1 VPFSTSTFTPNFTQ
15 IAPICSGDAAPSLG
29 STSPNGIS
37 GTWFPATVDNK
48 ASGSYLFTPDPV
60 AFPCATTQTL
70 SILVGD
76 FKEPDFVDL
85 TICFDRPPPTLDSP
99 SPNGITGT
107 WSPVIIDNKNEGSY
121 EFTPDPNQ
129 CAIPQTINVTVKA
142 VDTLV
147 DFQWT
152 VTEAFAE
159 NQVITISA
167 IAVGGDYLYRLDDG
181 PFQQSPVFEFV
192 SSGYH
197 AVTVVDQY
205 GCSMPITKNNIL
217 VIGYPKYFTPNAD
230 TYNDTW
236 NISELQGNS
245 GSKIYI
251 FDRYGKLL
259 KEIRPDGLGWD
270 GNYIGRPMPAS
281 DYWFVVEYQEDAIL
295 KKFKSHF
302 SLKR

>member
-1 VPFSTSTFTPNFTQ
+1 
-15 IAPICSGDAAPSLG
+15 
-29 STSPNGIS
+29 
-37 GTWFPATVDNK
+37 
-48 ASGSYLFTPDPV
+48 
-60 AFPCATTQTL
+60 
-70 SILVGD
+70 
-76 FKEPDFVDL
+76 
-85 TICFDRPPPTLDSP
+85 
-99 SPNGITGT
+99 
-107 WSPVIIDNKNEGSY
+107 
-121 EFTPDPNQ
+121 
-129 CAIPQTINVTVKA
+129 
-142 VDTLV
+142 
-147 DFQWT
+147 
-152 VTEAFAE
+152 
-159 NQVITISA
+159 
-167 IAVGGDYLYRLDDG
+167 
-181 PFQQSPVFEFV
+181 
-192 SSGYH
+192 
-197 AVTVVDQY
+197 
-205 GCSMPITKNNIL
+205 MPITKNNIL